1 MLSEPTSTAWR
12 WASSFVGADVASLFK
27 AAFGG
32 VFAAGGAVLAGISD
46 GVLVATIGAIGT
58 VLVAIV
64 GVVPAMRR
72 ISLEQSDSLMRAQV
86 GLVEQLQEEIKRLHD
101 ERIAR
106 REEYAA
112 DQAAMRTEVD
122 QLRRDRDITMTALRD
137 ANERLCECVKSRDDL
152 ATRMGGRRCTDHPG
166 DGSD

>member
-12 WASSFVGADVASLFK
+12 WADSVVGTDIASLLK
-27 AAFGG
+27 AAIGG

-86 GLVEQLQEEIKRLHD
+86 GLVEQLQEEIKRLRD
-101 ERIAR
+101 ERVAR
-106 REEYAA
+106 REEYAS
-112 DQAAMRTEVD
+112 DQIALRAEID
-122 QLRRDRDITMTALRD
+122 QLRHDREVTMDALRE
-137 ANERLCECVKSRDDL
+137 ANERLCECVRFRDEL
-152 ATRMGGRRCTDHPG
+152 AARMGGRRCTDHSG
-166 DGSD
+166 DGT